1 LSRITLFACEQQPI
15 VSEGL
20 VRVCETAG
28 DIHFLG
34 SSADPGQA
42 LMVVRD
48 QHPMVLLVD
57 QAIGLKGVFQ
67 FLADVRGTWASCQP
81 VLWVNDMAEVDCF
94 RALQLGARGVLKK
107 SHPVG
112 TILEC
117 IRAVSANNLWIENG
131 APDDRMPSDRRPAPR
146 LTPREREIV
155 QHVCGGMKNREIAVA
170 LSITPGTV
178 KVHLMHIFEKT
189 GVKDRFELAV
199 QGRKLLGIE
208 HTRDLRMVEAV
219 LAE

>member
-20 VRVCETAG
+20 VRVCEAAG
-28 DIHFLG
+28 DIDYLG
-34 SSADPGQA
+34 SAGDPGQA
-42 LMVVRD
+42 LIVVRD
-48 QHPMVLLVD
+48 QHPNVLLVD
-57 QAIGLKGVFQ
+57 QGIGLKGVFQ
-67 FLADVRGTWASCQP
+67 FLSDVRGTWASCQP

-94 RALQLGARGVLKK
+94 RALQLGARGVLRKTQGV
-107 SHPVG
+107 SA
-112 TILEC
+112 IIEC
-117 IRAVSANNLWIENG
+117 VRAVSGGNLWIENG
-131 APDDRMPSDRRPAPR
+131 APEDRMPSDRRPAPR

-199 QGRKLLGIE
+199 QGRKLLGVE
-208 HTRDLRMVEAV
+208 HTRDLRIVEAV
-219 LAE
+219 LSE